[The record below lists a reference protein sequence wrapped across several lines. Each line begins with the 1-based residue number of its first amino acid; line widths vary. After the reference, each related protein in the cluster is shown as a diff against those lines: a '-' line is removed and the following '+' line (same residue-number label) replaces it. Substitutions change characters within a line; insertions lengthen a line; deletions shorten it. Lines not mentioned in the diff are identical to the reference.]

1 MIPLHGHTCYYF
13 NVFPG
18 ECKIYQDIF
27 QDFLTKSIRFL
38 FVSRFFPENHFT
50 AAGMCRKG
58 LPPPLGIPSQA
69 MPVCLFFHRISL

>member
-1 MIPLHGHTCYYF
+1 MDTPVIILTF
-13 NVFPG
+13 FPG

-58 LPPPLGIPSQA
+58 LPPPL
-69 MPVCLFFHRISL
+69 